1 MTRSETPAPKPRKR
15 VKSGDDGK
23 GGGFTAGEIAADYL
37 SLCHDPLNNLERW
50 LAEDKKRPSAR
61 GRVYQPAKEAKQH
74 AFDTTKAVL
83 GNADGLRRQPL
94 HPVQGG
100 VGSHR
105 ERGGQAHGLLGRPG
119 AGVGRHDG
127 LQQVSAEGTGLAS
140 RGGESGSYGAE
151 ADAISAEFA
160 RKLDGLRRRLAK
172 WEIPAAIRALK
183 NDRAVALQA
192 LRDKKQGE
200 RFAAREITRRAQAG
214 FPPTARPS

>member
-1 MTRSETPAPKPRKR
+1 MLSTQQKPSWGTPTGYAASHCTQCKAGWVRT
-15 VKSGDDGK
+15 GK
-23 GGGFTAGEIAADYL
+23 EGGKLTV
-37 SLCHDPLNNLERW
+37 C
-50 LAEDKKRPSAR
+50 
-61 GRVYQPAKEAKQH
+61 
-74 AFDTTKAVL
+74 
-83 GNADGLRRQPL
+83 LR
-94 HPVQGG
+94 
-100 VGSHR
+100 
-105 ERGGQAHGLLGRPG
+105 RPG

-127 LQQVSAEGTGLAS
+127 LQQVRAEESGLAS

-160 RKLDGLRRRLAK
+160 RKLDGLRRRLPK

>member
-1 MTRSETPAPKPRKR
+1 MPRPVEQFGALACRGQEAPKRER
-15 VKSGDDGK
+15 ESLSTSK
-23 GGGFTAGEIAADYL
+23 GGQTA
-37 SLCHDPLNNLERW
+37 CF
-50 LAEDKKRPSAR
+50 
-61 GRVYQPAKEAKQH
+61 QH
-74 AFDTTKAVL
+74 NKTVL
-83 GNADGLRRQPL
+83 GNANGLRRQPL
-94 HPVQGG
+94 HAMQGG

-105 ERGGQAHGLLGRPG
+105 ERGGQTNGLPRRPG

-127 LQQVSAEGTGLAS
+127 LQQVRAEESGLAS

-160 RKLDGLRRRLAK
+160 RKLDGLRRRLPK